1 MILSTRSASLVKR
14 FRLFRLSRLAAGQI
28 LEQGGER
35 LRVGLDQSQFGLRHA
50 ANVASPVGRGKP
62 RPTAMGISADR
73 RRLNGA
79 KIGADFFSAGDAKR
93 VRTCRRAPRSS
104 P

>member
-1 MILSTRSASLVKR
+1 
-14 FRLFRLSRLAAGQI
+14 
-28 LEQGGER
+28 
-35 LRVGLDQSQFGLRHA
+35 
-50 ANVASPVGRGKP
+50 VASPVGRGKP